1 MTPQHALNALLEP
14 RDLTPHE
21 MTAVMESMMQGGTTP
36 AQTAGLLVALRA
48 KGESVEELT
57 AAAHVLR
64 QLAEPMLVPR
74 EGLIDTCGTG
84 GDASGTFNIST
95 AVAFVAAAAGAR
107 VAKHGNRSVSSR
119 SGSADLLEAAGVRL
133 DLTPDQVAECIAELG
148 VGFLYAPRFHQ
159 AMFHAA
165 APRRELG
172 IRTLFNL
179 LGPLINP
186 AHAPRQ
192 LLGVFA
198 PRWCR
203 PLAEVL
209 RNLGTA
215 RAWVVS
221 ASDGLDEVS
230 LSAPTHVA
238 ELHDG
243 DVREFTIT
251 PADLGVQAWPMASLR
266 ADNVQHSLAIVR
278 GVLAGEAGG
287 PLEVVVA
294 NAGIALHV
302 AGLAATPKE
311 GVLLAR
317 EVIASGA
324 AAARLEQLVAL
335 TMRLAGAAN
344 DPA

>member
-1 MTPQHALNALLEP
+1 MTPQQLLNALLEP
-14 RDLTPHE
+14 RDLSAAE
-21 MTAVMESMMQGGTTP
+21 MSSAMEAIMQGETTP
-36 AQTAGLLVALRA
+36 VQTGGLLVALRA
-48 KGESVEELT
+48 KGETVEELT

-64 QLAEPMLVPR
+64 GLAEPMLVPR

-133 DLTPDQVAECIAELG
+133 DLDPAQVARCIAELG

-159 AMFHAA
+159 AMRHAA

-179 LGPLINP
+179 LGPVVNP

-209 RNLGTA
+209 RNLGTVH
-215 RAWVVS
+215 AWVVS
-221 ASDGLDEVS
+221 AADGLDEVS
-230 LSAPTHVA
+230 ISASTHVA
-238 ELHDG
+238 ELRNG
-243 DVREFTIT
+243 EIREFTLS
-251 PADLGVQAWPMASLR
+251 PEDLGVVRHPMVSLR
-266 ADNVQHSLAIVR
+266 AEDAGHSLSIVQ
-278 GVLAGEAGG
+278 GVLAGAAGG

-294 NAGIALHV
+294 NAGVALYV
-302 AGLAATPKE
+302 AGVAASLQE
-311 GVLLAR
+311 GVARAR

-324 AAARLEQLVAL
+324 AAERLAALVAL
-335 TMRLAGAAN
+335 TGHLAEASGSA
-344 DPA
+344 